1 MWNVRPKE
9 AHVEICGPP
18 LARITTRGPAAES
31 GNFSRAS
38 CVQYR
43 VPYRDETDPLRLQEA
58 TLAMELAQIQK
69 RERAV
74 AEALAATR
82 AILDERRRPR
92 AKTRRVWRFVVLGLA
107 GLSITLITGQ
117 AVRQPSALIRAG
129 SPACGEQLLVNGDF
143 EAPTIANG
151 SWQVRKAIQG
161 WQTSFGP
168 GLEIQRHVAGE
179 PYRGEQFVELDSNAS
194 SGIYQEVTTHEDEL
208 YDLTFAF
215 SARRGTALKD
225 NHVRVLWNGVEVA
238 SVVAE
243 TTNPDW
249 RVQQLQ
255 LRGRDGTSRLE
266 LEDVGVS
273 NSFGTYVD
281 AVSLTRRCGD

>member
-1 MWNVRPKE
+1 MSGLGTALRVR
-9 AHVEICGPP
+9 
-18 LARITTRGPAAES
+18 
-31 GNFSRAS
+31 NFFRAS
-38 CVQYR
+38 CVQSR
-43 VPYRDETDPLRLQEA
+43 VPYRDDTDPLRIKEA
-58 TLAMELAQIQK
+58 TLAVELAQIQE

-82 AILDERRRPR
+82 AMLDERRRPR
-92 AKTRRVWRFVVLGLA
+92 AKTRRVWGFVVLALA
-107 GLSITLITGQ
+107 GLAITISNGQ
-117 AVRQPSALIRAG
+117 AARQPSPLIRAG

-168 GLEIQRHVAGE
+168 GLELQRHVAGE

-194 SGIYQEVTTHEDEL
+194 SGIYQDVTTHEDEL
-208 YDLTFAF
+208 YDLAFAF
-215 SARRGTALKD
+215 SARGGTTLKD

-238 SVVAE
+238 SVIAE
-243 TTNPDW
+243 STNPDW
-249 RVQQLQ
+249 RVQQIQ
-255 LRGRDGTSRLE
+255 LRGREGTSRLE

-281 AVSLTRRCGD
+281 TVSLTLRCSD